1 VLTLALG
8 RGVTVMAGAALLG
21 LGTVGA
27 VLLLLA
33 FGAPPPGLE
42 QRAARSA
49 SQTGTLSPGFIEN
62 RGQTDGRAAYH
73 LPGSDADVFFR
84 RDGLTFALTD
94 ERRAGRRFGLE
105 LDFVGARP
113 DARPIGSAP
122 SPTSVSYLKGAR
134 SQWRTGIPSFGAITY
149 ADLWP
154 GIDLVYTTAGNR
166 LKYTFRVQPGADPA
180 AIRLAWRNAAGVSVT
195 RRGELRVSTP
205 ARVLTDKAPYSYQP
219 FAGRRR
225 TVASSYALGTGGSYG
240 FDVGAYDHSRP
251 LVIDPAMLVYAGF
264 IGGTGDEAA
273 NNVAL
278 DGAGNLY
285 VTGPTTSPDFPAT
298 GIDTTANGGSDDAYV
313 AKVKADGSG
322 LAYAAYIGG
331 SDYEQAINIAVDA
344 AGAAYVCGSTG
355 SSEGE
360 GFPVTTGPDV
370 TYNGG
375 PQDAWIA
382 KLDPTGTS
390 LVYAGYVGGR
400 GTGLGDNGLDVDAAG
415 NAYLAGFTKSDAT
428 AGPNG
433 GFPDG
438 NGFSGLP
445 GFDQT
450 YNSSLPPL
458 PDAWSAK
465 VNAAG
470 TGLMYATYLGGG
482 NADAGTGL
490 VVDET
495 GVYMNV
501 FTSSNEQPYDF
512 DANPLGGFPRGEP
525 LAARPGFDQTF
536 NGPASGPGVPV
547 DAAAVKLNPTGTD
560 LIYWTYIG
568 GAGSEQPFG
577 NFVDA
582 QGNVFMTGRTSS
594 SEATFPDGDGFGA
607 IPGFDRTYNGA
618 TAGSEPGGDAFVIK
632 LNAAGTGLV
641 YATYIGGSGDELP
654 VAIDA
659 TGGSAHIAGTTD
671 SDEATFPVLDGP
683 DLTYNGGPSDAF
695 VARLTPAGD
704 ALTYAGYIGGAL
716 AENGLAVAVDGAG
729 NAYTAGNT
737 DSGQCRGFPVTVGP
751 DLTFDGP
758 FATTNTY
765 VAKID
770 PTGATAGPRPDPVPG
785 CAPPAPPPPPLPALP
800 SFPGCA
806 ASTANV
812 IDGTPAADAIVGT
825 AAADK
830 IFAAAGAD
838 TVDGRGADD
847 CIDLGAGRDR
857 GQGGPGNDLVVG
869 GSANDSLS
877 GSSGADRLDGS
888 SGNDRLHGDAGNDRL
903 AGGSG
908 ADTLYGGTG
917 SDVVR
922 GGTGADRLFGG
933 SGSDTIVAQ
942 SGDDRVSGGGGRDA
956 VSGGAGRDRISGG
969 SGNDRLT
976 GGAGRDTLS
985 GGAGD
990 DRIDA
995 RDRRRGDRVVCGAG
1009 RDVVIA
1015 DRGDRVA
1022 RDCERVSRR

>member
-1 VLTLALG
+1 MLTPALG
-8 RGVTVMAGAALLG
+8 RRVTCAAGASLLGAGAAF
-21 LGTVGA
+21 A
-27 VLLLLA
+27 VLLLLVSGA
-33 FGAPPPGLE
+33 APPIGE
-42 QRAARSA
+42 QRATSSAARP
-49 SQTGTLSPGFIEN
+49 GTLSPGFIEN
-62 RGQTDGRAAYH
+62 RGQIDARAAYH
-73 LPGSDADVFFR
+73 LPGSHADVFFR
-84 RDGLTFALTD
+84 RDGLTLSLAD

-113 DARPIGSAP
+113 DARPVGRAQSA
-122 SPTSVSYLKGAR
+122 TRISYLKGAR
-134 SQWRTGIPSFGAITY
+134 SQWRTGIPTYGAIAY

-154 GIDLVYTTAGNR
+154 GIDLVYATAGRR
-166 LKYTFRVQPGADPA
+166 LKYSFVVQPGADPA
-180 AIRLAWRNAAGVSVT
+180 DIRLAWRNASGVRVT
-195 RRGELRVSTP
+195 RRGALRVSTP
-205 ARVLTDKAPYSYQP
+205 ARTITDKAPYSYQP
-219 FAGRRR
+219 AAGGRR
-225 TVASSYALGTGGSYG
+225 TVASSYALGAGGSYG
-240 FDVGAYDHSRP
+240 FDVGSYDAGRP

-264 IGGTGDEAA
+264 IGGSGDEAA

-285 VTGPTTSPDFPAT
+285 VTGPTTSSDFPAT

-331 SDYEQAINIAVDA
+331 SDFDQAINIAVDA

-360 GFPVTTGPDV
+360 GFPVTAGPDV

-400 GTGLGDNGLDVDAAG
+400 GTGLGDTGGSPNEQCNGLDVDAAG

-428 AGPNG
+428 AGPHG

-438 NGFSGLP
+438 DGFGAIP

-465 VNAAG
+465 VDAAG
-470 TGLMYATYLGGG
+470 SGLLYATYLGGG

-490 VVDET
+490 VVDAT

-547 DAAAVKLNPTGTD
+547 DAAAVKLDPTGTD
-560 LIYWTYIG
+560 LVYWTYIG
-568 GAGSEQPFG
+568 GSGSEQPFG

-594 SEATFPDGDGFGA
+594 GEATFPDGDGFGA
-607 IPGFDRTYNGA
+607 IPGFDRTYNGG
-618 TAGSEPGGDAFVIK
+618 TAGPEPGGDAFVVK

-641 YATYIGGSGDELP
+641 FATYVGGSGDELP

-671 SDEATFPVLDGP
+671 STEATFPVVDGP

-695 VARLTPAGD
+695 VARLEPAGD
-704 ALTYAGYIGGAL
+704 ALTYAGYIGGSL
-716 AENGLAVAVDGAG
+716 TENGLAVAVDGAG

-770 PTGATAGPRPDPVPG
+770 PSGAAAGPRPDPVPG
-785 CAPPAPPPPPLPALP
+785 CATPPPPPPPP
-800 SFPGCA
+800 STPLRPFAGCA

-812 IDGTPAADAIVGT
+812 IGGTPAADAIVGT
-825 AAADK
+825 AAADR

-838 TVDGRGADD
+838 RVEGRGGND

-857 GQGGPGNDLVVG
+857 GQGGTGNDLVVG
-869 GSANDSLS
+869 GPANDSLS
-877 GSSGADRLDGS
+877 GSSGADRLNGS
-888 SGNDRLHGDAGNDRL
+888 AGNDRLHGDAGGDRL
-903 AGGSG
+903 
-908 ADTLYGGTG
+908 
-917 SDVVR
+917 
-922 GGTGADRLFGG
+922 
-933 SGSDTIVAQ
+933 
-942 SGDDRVSGGGGRDA
+942 
-956 VSGGAGRDRISGG
+956 SGG
-969 SGNDRLT
+969 SGNDRLSGASGNDRLSGAGGNDRLT
-976 GGAGRDTLS
+976 GGSGRDTLS
-985 GGAGD
+985 GGAGN

-995 RDRRRGDRVVCGAG
+995 RDRRRGDRIVCGAG
-1009 RDVVIA
+1009 RDVVFA

-1022 RDCERVSRR
+1022 RDCERSRRR

>member
-1 VLTLALG
+1 MLTLPLG
-8 RGVTVMAGAALLG
+8 RRVTGPAAAASLLG
-21 LGTVGA
+21 LGATVA
-27 VLLLLA
+27 VLLLLVSSA
-33 FGAPPPGLE
+33 TPPVLQ
-42 QRAARSA
+42 QRAASSA
-49 SQTGTLSPGFIEN
+49 DQPDTLSSGFIEN
-62 RGQTDGRAAYH
+62 RGQTDRRAAYH

-84 RDGLTFALTD
+84 RDGLTLALAD

-113 DARPIGSAP
+113 GARPVGRARSA
-122 SPTSVSYLKGAR
+122 TRISYLKGPR
-134 SQWRTGIPSFGAITY
+134 SQWRTGIPTYGAIAY
-149 ADLWP
+149 HDLWP
-154 GIDLVYTTAGNR
+154 GIDLEYSTAGNR
-166 LKYTFRVQPGADPA
+166 LKYTFVVAPGADPA
-180 AIRLAWRNAAGVSVT
+180 DIRLAWRNAVGVRVT
-195 RRGELRVSTP
+195 RGGALRVSTP
-205 ARVLTDKAPYSYQP
+205 ARTITDKAPYSYQP
-219 FAGRRR
+219 AAGGRRK
-225 TVASSYALGTGGSYG
+225 VASSYVLGAGGRYG
-240 FDVGAYDHSRP
+240 FDVGPYDHSRP

-278 DGAGNLY
+278 DGARNLY
-285 VTGPTTSPDFPAT
+285 VTGPTTSQDFPAT

-313 AKVKADGSG
+313 AKVNADGSG

-331 SDYEQAINIAVDA
+331 SDFDQAINVAVDA

-360 GFPVTTGPDV
+360 GFPVTIGPDV

-382 KLDPTGTS
+382 KLDPTGAS

-400 GTGLGDNGLDVDAAG
+400 GTGLGDTGGSPNEQCNGLDVDAAG

-490 VVDET
+490 VVDAT

-512 DANPLGGFPRGEP
+512 NANPLGGFPRGEP

-560 LIYWTYIG
+560 LVYWTYIG
-568 GAGSEQPFG
+568 GGGSEQPFG

-607 IPGFDRTYNGA
+607 IPGFDRTYNG
-618 TAGSEPGGDAFVIK
+618 GSAEAEAGGDAFVVK
-632 LNAAGTGLV
+632 LDAAGTGLV
-641 YATYIGGSGDELP
+641 FATYVGGSGDELP

-695 VARLTPAGD
+695 VARLAPAGD
-704 ALTYAGYIGGAL
+704 ALTYAGYIGGSL

-737 DSGQCRGFPVTVGP
+737 DSNQCRGFPVVIGP

-770 PTGATAGPRPDPVPG
+770 PTGATAGPRPDPAPG
-785 CAPPAPPPPPLPALP
+785 CSPPAPPPPPPPPLPPLR

-812 IDGTPAADAIVGT
+812 IGGTPAADAIVGT
-825 AAADK
+825 AAADR
-830 IFAAAGAD
+830 IFAAAGTD
-838 TVDGRGADD
+838 RVDGRGAND

-857 GQGGPGNDLVVG
+857 GQGGTGNDLVVG

-877 GSSGADRLDGS
+877 GSSGRDRLDGS
-888 SGNDRLHGDAGNDRL
+888 AGNDRLHGDAG
-903 AGGSG
+903 
-908 ADTLYGGTG
+908 
-917 SDVVR
+917 
-922 GGTGADRLFGG
+922 
-933 SGSDTIVAQ
+933 
-942 SGDDRVSGGGGRDA
+942 DDRVSGGA
-956 VSGGAGRDRISGG
+956 A
-969 SGNDRLT
+969 T
-976 GGAGRDTLS
+976 TA
-985 GGAGD
+985 
-990 DRIDA
+990 
-995 RDRRRGDRVVCGAG
+995 
-1009 RDVVIA
+1009 
-1015 DRGDRVA
+1015 
-1022 RDCERVSRR
+1022 